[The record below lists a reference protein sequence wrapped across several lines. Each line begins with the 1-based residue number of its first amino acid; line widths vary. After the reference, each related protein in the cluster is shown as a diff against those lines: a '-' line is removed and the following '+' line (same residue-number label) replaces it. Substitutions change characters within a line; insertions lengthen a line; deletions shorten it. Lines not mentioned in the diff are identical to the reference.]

1 MPQARASSPP
11 RVVHRSPWTLPTGWR
26 RVLLA
31 LALAVLGLALVVFFL
46 PWNWLREPLNRLVTE
61 RTGRHFAITRHLD
74 VKLGRVITV
83 VVDGMEFANPPW
95 AREPWLLKAQ
105 SGEFELAWGPLLR
118 GQLVLPQVSLQQPE
132 LGLQLMPDGR
142 RTWVLDKPKQSGQSA
157 HAGVS
162 IGALV
167 VDRGVLHFWAPG
179 QRIDL
184 RAEVVLASPSD
195 APMPLVFKGQGLWR
209 GQAFSA
215 QGRTVGA
222 LRFAENSRATFPL
235 EIQARAGSTRLQAE
249 GRITHLAELAGLDM
263 RIDLQGQ
270 SLADLFGIVALA
282 LPASPPY
289 RVQGQLH
296 KQGQRWQLKALQ
308 GHMGRS
314 DVQGELTVERR
325 PGLPRLTGQLHSRVL
340 DLADLGPTIG
350 LPAPGRRAAAPRS
363 VSRSGRV
370 LPTQAFNFSRLQTL
384 EADVAYSAARVRHAP
399 WLPVDSVKTRVMLQ
413 GTRLRLDPL
422 ELAVA
427 GGQVAGVLAID
438 ARQQP
443 AAVELQLQ
451 ARQMQLQRLLP
462 TVQATHSSLGA
473 LSGRVSL
480 AGRGQSVA
488 ALLGSSSGELNL
500 LLGQGRISNILLEFM
515 GLDGGEIVKFLVR
528 GDQNIRLR
536 CAALAFDVRQ
546 GQMDSRV
553 ILLDT
558 VDTVARGQG
567 RISLSQ
573 ETLDLV
579 LQPEPKDA
587 SIFSLR
593 SPLRIT
599 GTLAAPVV
607 GPDQAALAG
616 RVGLAVAL
624 AAINPLLALA
634 ATIETG
640 PGEDAH
646 CAQVLKKAAAAKD
659 SAQARQPL
667 TK

>member
-1 MPQARASSPP
+1 MHPATAASPLPPAQRAKWS
-11 RVVHRSPWTLPTGWR
+11 LPTGCQ
-26 RVLLA
+26 RVLMT
-31 LALAVLGLALVVFFL
+31 LALAVLGLALLLLLF
-46 PWNWLREPLNRLVTE
+46 PWNWLREPLNRWVTE

-74 VKLGRVITV
+74 VKLGRVSTV
-83 VVDGMEFANPPW
+83 VLDGIEFANPSW

-105 SGEFELAWGPLLR
+105 GGELQVALWPLLR
-118 GQLVLPQVSLQQPE
+118 GQLVLPLVSLRQPE
-132 LGLQLMPDGR
+132 WGLQLMPDGR
-142 RTWVLDKPKQSGQSA
+142 RTWALDKQQQ
-157 HAGVS
+157 AGP
-162 IGALV
+162 GARLGDLL
-167 VDRGVLHFWAPG
+167 VDRGVLHFLAPG

-184 RAEVVLASPSD
+184 TAEVALAAPSD
-195 APMPLVFKGQGLWR
+195 SPMPLSFKGQGLWR

-215 QGRTVGA
+215 QGRTVGV
-222 LRFAENSRATFPL
+222 LRFAQDSRASFPL
-235 EIQARAGSTRLQAE
+235 DVQARAGTTRLQAQ
-249 GRITHLAELAGLDM
+249 GRITHLAELAGMDM
-263 RIDLQGQ
+263 RIDLEGQ

-296 KQGQRWQLKALQ
+296 KQGQRWQLKGLQ
-308 GHMGRS
+308 GQLGRS

-325 PGLPRLTGQLHSRVL
+325 PGLPLLSGQLHSEQL

-350 LPAPGRRAAAPRS
+350 LPAPGRRAASP
-363 VSRSGRV
+363 RSGRV
-370 LPTQAFNFSRLQTL
+370 LPTQALDFSRLRTL
-384 EADVAYSAARVRHAP
+384 EVDVAYSAARVRHAP
-399 WLPVDSVKTRVMLQ
+399 WLPVDSLKTRVTLQ
-413 GTRLRLDPL
+413 GARLRLDPL

-438 ARQQP
+438 ARPQP

-451 ARQMQLQRLLP
+451 ARQLQLQRLLP
-462 TVQATHSSLGA
+462 TVQATRSSLGA
-473 LSGRVSL
+473 LSGRVVL
-480 AGRGQSVA
+480 QGRGQSMA

-500 LLGQGRISNILLEFM
+500 LTGQGRISNILLEFM
-515 GLDGGEIVKFLVR
+515 GLDGAEIVKFLVR

-536 CAALAFDVRQ
+536 CAAVAFDVRQ

-558 VDTVARGQG
+558 VDTVVRGQG

-579 LQPEPKDA
+579 LQPEPKDT

-593 SPLRIT
+593 SPLRVT

-607 GPDQAALAG
+607 GPDKVALAG
-616 RVGLAVAL
+616 RLGLTLAL
-624 AAINPLLALA
+624 AALNPLLALA

-646 CAQVLKKAAAAKD
+646 CAQALNKAAAAKG

-667 TK
+667 AQ